1 MTYYGKQLH
10 EAEQFEKFVEKKL
23 LEWLTSMMTQE
34 ELHEGRP
41 GFSITRHT
49 TQATQLAH
57 GDLHMSNAATGNS
70 WDIEVKNDKQMA
82 DTRRLYIETQ
92 EKSHPNNP
100 DFIDSG
106 IFASSSADLYGIGD
120 ECEFY
125 LFDRAAL
132 RALAPPPDKW
142 MTIDRGTSRGF
153 LLEIKNL
160 STPGSPESE
169 ALWREFRWPR
179 L

>member
-1 MTYYGKQLH
+1 MSSSSYYRDQLR
-10 EAEQFEKFVEKKL
+10 EAEQFEILIEKKL
-23 LEWLTSMMTQE
+23 LE

-49 TQATQLAH
+49 TQADQLAY
-57 GDLHMSNAATGNS
+57 GDLRIRIAATGES
-70 WDIEVKNDKQMA
+70 WDIEIKNDKLMA
-82 DTRRLYIETQ
+82 DKRNLYIETQ
-92 EKSHPNNP
+92 EKSHPRNP

-160 STPGSPESE
+160 STLGSPESE

-179 L
+179 R

>member
-1 MTYYGKQLH
+1 MTGDYYGKQLH
-10 EAEQFEKFVEKKL
+10 EAEQFEILVEKKL
-23 LEWLTSMMTQE
+23 LE

-57 GDLHMSNAATGNS
+57 GDLRISIAATGES
-70 WDIEVKNDKQMA
+70 WDIEIKNDKQMA
-82 DTRRLYIETQ
+82 DTRNLYIETQ

-153 LLEIKNL
+153 LLEIKDL

-169 ALWREFRWPR
+169 APWREFRWPR
-179 L
+179 R

>member
-1 MTYYGKQLH
+1 MAGDYYRDQRD
-10 EAEQFEKFVEKKL
+10 EAEQFEIFIQQKL
-23 LEWLTSMMTQE
+23 LEGLYKE
-34 ELHEGRP
+34 FP
-41 GFSITRHT
+41 GFNIARFTS
-49 TQATQLAH
+49 QATQLAH
-57 GDLHMSNAATGNS
+57 GDLRMSAGCASES
-70 WDIEVKNDKQMA
+70 WDIEIKNDKQMV

-92 EKSHPNNP
+92 EKSHPRNP

-125 LFDRAAL
+125 LFDREAL
-132 RALAPPPDKW
+132 KDIAPPPDKW

-160 STPGSPESE
+160 STLGSPESE
-169 ALWREFRWPR
+169 ALWRVFRWPR
-179 L
+179 R